1 MLGPIFDDE
10 WDFNRAVVEL
20 ARECEWKEPFHIP
33 KAAYEAAAK
42 SRGPGIPAGF
52 PDLLLRYR
60 DNEGKSTIIVAELKT
75 DEESSQLSDEQKG
88 FLEDLAPYLPAFVL
102 RPRDWD
108 YIERI
113 LREGPPDPTG
123 EIIEPSARLTRSEPL
138 PPPEGTIKAIAR
150 NLVQDIGDLYSSGAR
165 GDLAELR
172 RMNPDD
178 PDVPAFWKLAA
189 RRRLTGN
196 PAMESKWA
204 LVMHG
209 IALMTPNA
217 HSGTPVG
224 RALFEG
230 GDSGRRN
237 AFYSNLRLNR
247 LLKAQDS
254 ILRTLLTHLFRM
266 LGSAGQPFDWTEMAS
281 FILSEGDA
289 AEVACNK
296 IARAYYNTEYRN
308 SQEGNQ

>member
-1 MLGPIFDDE
+1 MPGATSSNEPEFTRDVI
-10 WDFNRAVVEL
+10 AL
-20 ARECEWKEPFHIP
+20 AEEYGWEKPFHIP
-33 KAAYEAAAK
+33 AVAYKKAKKAG
-42 SRGPGIPAGF
+42 RPIPPGF

-60 DNEGKSTIIVAELKT
+60 DNAGNSTVIVAELKMD
-75 DEESSQLSDEQKG
+75 DEERSKLRPPQEA
-88 FLEDLAPYLPAFVL
+88 FLEDLAPYLPSFVL

-113 LREGPPDPTG
+113 LREGPPEPTG
-123 EIIEPSARLTRSEPL
+123 EIIEPSAHLFRSEPL
-138 PPPEGTIKAIAR
+138 PPPERTIYAIAC
-150 NLVQDIGDLYSSGAR
+150 NLVQDISGIYSRGER

-172 RMNPDD
+172 RMNPDE

-196 PAMESKWA
+196 PALESKWA

-247 LLKAQDS
+247 LLKAQGS
-254 ILRTLLTHLFRM
+254 TLRTLLTQLFRM
-266 LGSAGQPFDWTEMAS
+266 LGSAGQPFDWPEMAS

-289 AEVACNK
+289 AEAARNE
-296 IARAYYNTEYRN
+296 IARAYYNAEYRN